1 MHIDVIIT
9 TDGGEIKISK
19 ESNDPN
25 LPLVGIGASAGGLQA
40 LKSFLSNIPTD
51 RDEDVSFVIIQHL
64 DPEHESVLDTLLEK
78 LTDMK
83 IRKIE
88 DGMKVE
94 PNCVY
99 VNPPN
104 KKIRISESTFRTSE
118 FEDSDV
124 PKLPIDH
131 FFRSLSE
138 IVGKKSICIV
148 LSGTGSDGSTG
159 LKEIKGAGGM
169 TMAQEIRQAEYKGMP
184 QSAINTGLV
193 DHVLPVEEMP
203 QKIYDYVKHPYID
216 RDREI
221 DIGKK
226 QYSQTAPKIFE
237 LIRQRIGHDF
247 SGYKTNTIRRR
258 INRRMAVHQ
267 IDKIADYY
275 DFLKNNRS
283 EVENLFKDI
292 LITVTNFFREIEVFE
307 SLKDEIIPELLETR
321 SPDTTLRIWV
331 PGCSTGEEAY
341 SIAMLLTELRE
352 EREIKSNIQIFATD
366 IDSRSIDIARK
377 GLYPES
383 IAADV
388 PKKRLERFFEKKDDK
403 YKISDKIR
411 KKVVFA
417 EQNLIMDPPLSRMD
431 LISCRNVL
439 IYMDRELQKKI
450 IPMLYYALNKDG
462 YLILG
467 TSESIAEYNDL
478 FESVDKK
485 KSIFR
490 RKETADAT
498 RQREWGFV
506 DSERKAVQAG
516 SVGPEGTEPLNVKEL
531 AEGMILKSYSY
542 PGVLIDKNYEILYFH
557 GDTGKYLSPPEG
569 KPNLS
574 ILNMARGNLRYS
586 LTPIIQ
592 EAKKQKS
599 TAERKDVKVKCKD
612 EEHIVDLIVSPV
624 KKTEDSMELLMV
636 VFKEKTKAGK
646 TDDSSEDDSDDDH
659 GVPMEENDRI
669 EALEKELKSTKESL
683 QATIEELETSNEELR
698 SRNEEL
704 KATNEE
710 LRSTNEEL
718 KTAREETRSTNE
730 ELTTVNQELEEK
742 ISELSQEKNDM
753 RNLLEVIEV
762 PIVFLDTDHQVRR
775 FTPEATHLFK
785 LIDSDIGRP
794 LNDISSS
801 IRYENIEDDLDHV
814 LDTLQKVTKEIQTD
828 SGDWYEMEILPYRTI
843 ENVVDGVVLT
853 FKDITKVKR
862 RRLKKLRRLATVVED
877 SYDAITVLDLDGD
890 IEEWNTGAENMYGY
904 SRTEAKDM
912 NIREIIPEDQR
923 KKEKELLE
931 KVKSGEE
938 IESFKTKRL
947 TEDDRVLDVWA
958 TITEL
963 VDEDGDIYA
972 VATTERDITEL
983 EEREK
988 NYEKRITE
996 LESELEERKTE

>member
-1 MHIDVIIT
+1 M
-9 TDGGEIKISK
+9 
-19 ESNDPN
+19 
-25 LPLVGIGASAGGLQA
+25 
-40 LKSFLSNIPTD
+40 SNIPTD

-64 DPEHESVLDTLLEK
+64 DPEHDSVLDTLLEK

-83 IRKIE
+83 IHKIE
-88 DGMKVE
+88 DGMEIE

-104 KKIRISESTFRTSE
+104 KKIGISERTFRTSG
-118 FEDSDV
+118 FEETDV

-138 IVGKKSICIV
+138 SVGKKSICIV

-159 LKEIKGAGGM
+159 LKAIKGAGGM
-169 TMAQEIRQAEYKGMP
+169 TIAQKIRQAEYKGMP

-203 QKIYDYVKHPYID
+203 QKIYDYIKHPYID
-216 RDREI
+216 RDEET
-221 DIGKK
+221 DIGKM
-226 QYSQTAPKIFE
+226 QYSETVPRIFE
-237 LIRQRIGHDF
+237 LIRQRTGHDF
-247 SGYKTNTIRRR
+247 SEYKTNTIRRR
-258 INRRMAVHQ
+258 INRRMALHQ
-267 IDKIADYY
+267 LETIADYY
-275 DFLKNNRS
+275 GFLKDNRS

-292 LITVTNFFREIEVFE
+292 LITVTNFFREPEVFE
-307 SLKDEIIPELLETR
+307 SLKDEVIPDLLETR
-321 SPDTTLRIWV
+321 SPDTSLRIWV

-341 SIAMLLTELRE
+341 SIGMLLTELRE
-352 EREIKSNIQIFATD
+352 ERGVKSNVQIFATD

-388 PKKRLERFFEKKDDK
+388 PQERLERFFEKKGDK

-411 KKVVFA
+411 KMVVFA
-417 EQNLIMDPPLSRMD
+417 EQDLISDPPLSRMD

-439 IYMDRELQKKI
+439 IYMDRKLQRKI

-462 YLILG
+462 YLVLG

-490 RKETADAT
+490 RKETADGT
-498 RQREWGFV
+498 RQREWGFP
-506 DSERKAVQAG
+506 DLERKPVRARSSG
-516 SVGPEGTEPLNVKEL
+516 SEGTEPLDLKEL

-542 PGVLIDKNYEILYFH
+542 PGVLIDGNYEILYFH
-557 GDTGKYLSPPEG
+557 GDTEKYLSPPEG

-586 LTPIIQ
+586 LTPVIQ
-592 EAKKQKS
+592 EAKRQNS
-599 TAERKDVKVKCKD
+599 TAERRDVEVRCKD
-612 EEHIVDLIVSPV
+612 EEHIVDLIVRPV
-624 KKTEDSMELLMV
+624 KKTEDRMELLMV
-636 VFKEKTKAGK
+636 VFKEKAMAEK
-646 TDDSSEDDSDDDH
+646 TEDSSEDEGGDEQREM
-659 GVPMEENDRI
+659 MEENERI

-753 RNLLEVIEV
+753 RNLLEAIEV
-762 PIVFLDTDHQVRR
+762 AIVFLDTDHQVRR
-775 FTPEATHLFK
+775 FTPEATNLFN

-794 LNDISSS
+794 LNDINSSV
-801 IRYENIEDDLDHV
+801 RYENLEDDLDHV
-814 LDTLQKVTKEIQTD
+814 LDTLQKVNKEIQTD
-828 SGDWYEMEILPYRTI
+828 SGDWYDMEILPYRTT
-843 ENVVDGVVLT
+843 ENVVDGLVLT
-853 FKDITKVKR
+853 FKDITRVKR

-877 SYDAITVLDLDGD
+877 SNDAITVLGLDGNID
-890 IEEWNTGAENMYGY
+890 EWNKGAENMYGY
-904 SRTEAKDM
+904 SRSEARDM
-912 NIREIIPEDQR
+912 NITEIIPEGQR
-923 KKEKELLE
+923 KKEMELLE

-938 IESFKTKRL
+938 VESFKTKRL
-947 TEDDRVLDVWA
+947 TKDDRVLDIWMTV
-958 TITEL
+958 TEL
-963 VDEDGDIYA
+963 VDEDGDVYA
-972 VATTERDITEL
+972 VATTERDISEI

-988 NYEKRITE
+988 NYKKRINE
-996 LESELEERKTE
+996 LEAELEERKTE